1 MAEMR
6 AAGMVLGDIREMRE
20 IVGVLAGA
28 VNVPNLVLANR
39 LISHRVQ
46 ESNTAIRNRQSDVG
60 CDPRL
65 ATRLLQL
72 LYGLLGGL
80 GATQLLHHGGAQIL
94 RDFQTERNTPSVG
107 DVRDA
112 AGD

>member
-39 LISHRVQ
+39 LLS
-46 ESNTAIRNRQSDVG
+46 IRIVPNAK
-60 CDPRL
+60 L
-65 ATRLLQL
+65 M
-72 LYGLLGGL
+72 
-80 GATQLLHHGGAQIL
+80 
-94 RDFQTERNTPSVG
+94 
-107 DVRDA
+107 
-112 AGD
+112 